1 MSAQEMPTAYA
12 IMLVRDALEQGEN
25 LLQGLN
31 ISMEAIEK
39 KEYFPL
45 VDYMVILDRYTS
57 WNNEI
62 DWGFSFGHRLGIAT
76 HGALGFGAMS
86 ARTVKDGLAFLSRYL
101 STRVCH
107 THARLVEADDAVAI
121 YFDIDSSVLVAPR
134 RSCES
139 LSMVFQ
145 TYIEAVGAR
154 SAPTLWHF
162 PYQEPEDSTYYTR
175 WLHGGFRFGSEQLVL
190 EVPGS
195 VCMVVS
201 AFHNESVCQSS
212 IAECE
217 KILSERT
224 EHAAVTRVRQL
235 LATAY
240 KSRISETEPDTT
252 IPDADKV
259 AKEMGISTRTLIRK
273 LREGDTTFQNV
284 RDGLLREHA
293 RQLFCQDNRS
303 LIEIGHRLGY
313 QDAGNFTR
321 ACKRL
326 FGESPSTLRN
336 RLTMS

>member
-1 MSAQEMPTAYA
+1 MNAQEMPTAYA
-12 IMLVRDALEQGEN
+12 IMMVRDALEQGED

-45 VDYMVILDRYTS
+45 VDYMVILDRYTG
-57 WNNEI
+57 WNSEE

-86 ARTVKDGLAFLSRYL
+86 ARTVKDGLAILSRYL

-107 THARLVEADDAVAI
+107 THAKLAEVDDAIAI
-121 YFDIDSSVLVAPR
+121 HFDVDSSVLVSPR

-145 TYIEAVGAR
+145 SYIESVGAR

-162 PYQEPEDSTYYTR
+162 PYQEPEDSSSYSR

-201 AFHNESVCQSS
+201 AFHNESVCRSS

-224 EHAAVTRVRQL
+224 EDVAVTRVRQL
-235 LATAY
+235 LAAAY
-240 KSRISETEPDTT
+240 TSRVNETEPDTS

-259 AKEMGISTRTLIRK
+259 AKVMGISKRIPTTLLSGR
-273 LREGDTTFQNV
+273 
-284 RDGLLREHA
+284 
-293 RQLFCQDNRS
+293 
-303 LIEIGHRLGY
+303 
-313 QDAGNFTR
+313 
-321 ACKRL
+321 
-326 FGESPSTLRN
+326 LRN
-336 RLTMS
+336 RISFGELLNEYCQDYNA